1 MKFRPRLSL
10 PPLPHRHHH
19 HLLRTYTTQPPPQP
33 PSTPNPQ
40 SQPHLRHNRL
50 ILALTGATGSIYGIR
65 TLQTL
70 HDLNI
75 ETHLV
80 LSKWALPTLRYECPQ
95 YTLPYLNSL
104 ATQTH
109 SPRDLAAPISSG
121 SYPVDGM
128 IIAPCSMKTLAAI
141 RMGYGEDLISRS
153 ADVCIKEGR
162 KLVLMVRETPLS
174 VIHLEN
180 MLALAKLGVV
190 IFPPVP
196 GFYTRPEGIED
207 VVGHSVGRML
217 DVLGVDV
224 DVGVDDGGQGVDGEG
239 DANGIMPREGRW
251 VGWRK

>member
-19 HLLRTYTTQPPPQP
+19 LLLRTYTSQPPAQP
-33 PSTPNPQ
+33 PSTPNPP
-40 SQPHLRHNRL
+40 SQPHLRYNRL

-70 HDLNI
+70 HNLGI
-75 ETHLV
+75 ETHLI

-95 YTLPYLNSL
+95 YTLPYLTSI

-121 SYPVDGM
+121 SYPVDGI

-180 MLALAKLGVV
+180 MTALAKLGVV

-224 DVGVDDGGQGVDGEG
+224 DVDVGDGGQGVDGEG
-239 DANGIMPREGRW
+239 DMNGIMPREGRW
-251 VGWRK
+251 TGWRK

>member
-10 PPLPHRHHH
+10 SLLPRGLHHH
-19 HLLRTYTTQPPPQP
+19 PLRTYTTQPPSNTS
-33 PSTPNPQ
+33 PSQHN
-40 SQPHLRHNRL
+40 LRHNRL

-65 TLQTL
+65 TLETL
-70 HDLNI
+70 HSLGI
-75 ETHLV
+75 ETHLI
-80 LSKWALPTLRYECPQ
+80 LSKWAIPTLQYEVPQ
-95 YTLPYLNSL
+95 YTIPHLTNL
-104 ATQTH
+104 ATHTH
-109 SPRDLAAPISSG
+109 SPRDLSAPISSG

-141 RMGYGEDLISRS
+141 RMGYGEDLISRA

-180 MLALAKLGVV
+180 MSALARLGVV

-196 GFYTRPEGIED
+196 AFYIRPGGVED

-217 DVLGVDV
+217 DCCGVRV
-224 DVGVDDGGQGVDGEG
+224 DHTGNEDGVGGVMMG
-239 DANGIMPREGRW
+239 EGRW

>member
-1 MKFRPRLSL
+1 MKHRPRLFF

-19 HLLRTYTTQPPPQP
+19 SPLRTYTSQPPPHP
-33 PSTPNPQ
+33 PSKHPNPPSQ
-40 SQPHLRHNRL
+40 SHLRHNRL

-75 ETHLV
+75 ETHLI

-95 YTLPYLNSL
+95 YTLPYLTSL
-104 ATQTH
+104 ATHTH

-180 MLALAKLGVV
+180 MLALARLGVV

-196 GFYTRPEGIED
+196 GFYTRPGGIEE

-217 DVLGVDV
+217 DVMGVDV
-224 DVGVDDGGQGVDGEG
+224 DVNGQVVNGEG
-239 DANGIMPREGRW
+239 DGDGIMPREGRW